1 MHVLNVASHPKFW
14 HSGSF
19 LVQILVLFEYRFIFP
34 KAYDLGCGERILKL
48 HFLFLRYWTFKSY
61 SVEVYCPR
69 EYFDACCMPSD
80 RLDYSVL
87 VAAKTLSDGL
97 SLGCFCFRLLYL
109 VNHDEG
115 RAQYEHNMFTPTRTH
130 THTLLTRSATISPHY
145 HRTQSGPRKPW
156 IEWQQFDA
164 QKLSEIWSPR
174 IVFNAKAAKGHCCAE
189 VAPCSHSRC
198 FLLRTAA
205 KTAPVILMLQ
215 MPCMRSTMKTRRMTI
230 TSRSLTKYHR
240 HSEAE
245 ETFSIPINAPS
256 LLTSSW
262 WEGVHSHVFLVYKQ
276 LLRTFMSS

>member
-1 MHVLNVASHPKFW
+1 MLHAFW
-14 HSGSF
+14 
-19 LVQILVLFEYRFIFP
+19 QIGLQCTRSSQNSLWW
-34 KAYDLGCGERILKL
+34 AQSWL
-48 HFLFLRYWTFKSY
+48 FLFQTLVPSKSWRGT
-61 SVEVYCPR
+61 STV
-69 EYFDACCMPSD
+69 
-80 RLDYSVL
+80 
-87 VAAKTLSDGL
+87 
-97 SLGCFCFRLLYL
+97 
-109 VNHDEG
+109 
-115 RAQYEHNMFTPTRTH
+115 RAQHVHTNPH

-262 WEGVHSHVFLVYKQ
+262 WEGVHSHVFLVYKH

>member
-1 MHVLNVASHPKFW
+1 VHVLNVASHPKFW

-34 KAYDLGCGERILKL
+34 KAYDLGWGERILKL

-115 RAQYEHNMFTPTRTH
+115 RAQYEHNMFNQPAH
-130 THTLLTRSATISPHY
+130 THTTHSFSYDFATLSSDTKWP
-145 HRTQSGPRKPW
+145 
-156 IEWQQFDA
+156 
-164 QKLSEIWSPR
+164 QKTLNWMTTVWCSEIVRNLKSKNSVQR
-174 IVFNAKAAKGHCCAE
+174 KSCKG
-189 VAPCSHSRC
+189 S
-198 FLLRTAA
+198 LLRGSGT
-205 KTAPVILMLQ
+205 LQ
-215 MPCMRSTMKTRRMTI
+215 S
-230 TSRSLTKYHR
+230 
-240 HSEAE
+240 
-245 ETFSIPINAPS
+245 
-256 LLTSSW
+256 
-262 WEGVHSHVFLVYKQ
+262 
-276 LLRTFMSS
+276 

>member
-34 KAYDLGCGERILKL
+34 KAYDLGWGERILKRY
-48 HFLFLRYWTFKSY
+48 FLFLTYWTFKSY

-69 EYFDACCMPSD
+69 EYFACCMPSD

-87 VAAKTLSDGL
+87 VAAKALSDGL

-130 THTLLTRSATISPHY
+130 THTHCALVQLRFRHTIIGKWP
-145 HRTQSGPRKPW
+145 
-156 IEWQQFDA
+156 
-164 QKLSEIWSPR
+164 QKTLNWMTTVWCSEIVRNLKSKNSVQRKSCKGSLLRKWHLAV
-174 IVFNAKAAKGHCCAE
+174 IADVF
-189 VAPCSHSRC
+189 
-198 FLLRTAA
+198 FLRTAA

-215 MPCMRSTMKTRRMTI
+215 MPCMRSTMKTRRTTI

-262 WEGVHSHVFLVYKQ
+262 WEGVHSYVFLVYKQ